1 MPQMETIV
9 SKAGLEK
16 LEAEL
21 AQLIDVRRP
30 RIAQRIKEAREL
42 GDLKENA
49 EYHDAKNEQAFIETR
64 IHVIE
69 EKLRTAVIVE
79 ATDSSHV
86 VVGTKVTTTDL
97 DDKSVEDWWVVGAS
111 EADPMENRISNE
123 SPIGKALI
131 GLAVGDDVDI
141 ELPRGSMHLRVDAI
155 AIA

>member
-1 MPQMETIV
+1 MQIETIV

-16 LEAEL
+16 LQAEL
-21 AQLIDVRRP
+21 DELINVRRP
-30 RIAQRIKEAREL
+30 RIAARIKEAREL

-79 ATDSSHV
+79 ATDTSTV
-86 VVGTKVTTTDL
+86 VVGTRVRTMDL
-97 DDKSVEDWWVVGAS
+97 DDKSVEDWRIVGAS

-123 SPIGKALI
+123 SPIGKALC
-131 GLAVGDDVDI
+131 GLKVGESVDI
-141 ELPRGSMHLRVDAI
+141 ELPRGSMHLRVEEINLA
-155 AIA
+155 